1 MRLRAFVFLMSILG
15 ASIILSAGPAR
26 TAQSYNYALEF
37 STYFGAKA
45 DCRGMTVDEQGN
57 VYITGATW
65 QGDWPTTEGAYD
77 RTWHG
82 EADVV
87 ISKWSPEGKLIWST
101 MFGSKGHDRAYSVKV
116 DKAGYVYL
124 SGRAS
129 PGFPTTPE
137 SFQPKFNGVPDTV
150 GGEYGAQNGFV
161 TKMTPDGSKIVWSS
175 FVGTGQEVR
184 DMALDDRGD
193 IYMTM
198 SYDANS
204 KATNPPS
211 WFAHAISKSPHGEED
226 CGVIKV
232 SNDGK
237 KVYWAT
243 WIGGSQGNAQDN
255 SLCVGPDHCP
265 ILFMGTHDG
274 NRHGAGSTDQPT
286 TPGVFKRTP
295 DSSWLGK
302 ISADGSHLI
311 FATFIGDGLIE
322 GRTAV
327 PRTHDVA
334 LDPQGNVFVGLSVTD
349 HWPVTSGAF
358 QTKYGG
364 GKTDFGIAK
373 FSPTG
378 KLLAGT
384 YLGGSGDEVNGPDT
398 ISVDKRGNVLLTGGY
413 LISSLDYPVTSGCFQ
428 PKHGGGPT
436 DGVLSM
442 LSNDLSTLLY
452 STYMGGSSSDALRAN
467 AFGPDDSIYVAG
479 NTSSPD
485 WPTKN
490 AYQSGLKG
498 EKANSIVLAKFTRV
512 RSATSDRGGR

>member
-1 MRLRAFVFLMSILG
+1 MPQRAFAFLVSLIG
-15 ASIILSAGPAR
+15 AAMILSAGPAR
-26 TAQSYNYALEF
+26 TVQPYHYNLQF
-37 STYFGAKA
+37 STYFGSYA

-65 QGDWPTTEGAYD
+65 RGDWPTTEGAYD

-82 EADVV
+82 DADVV

-101 MFGSKGHDRAYSVKV
+101 MMGSKGHDRAYSVKV

-129 PGFPTTPE
+129 PGFPTTPG
-137 SFQPKFNGVPDTV
+137 SFQPDFKGVAGV
-150 GGEYGAQNGFV
+150 KGEYGDQNGFV
-161 TKMTPDGSKIVWSS
+161 AKLTPDGSKIVWAS
-175 FVGTGQEVR
+175 FVGTGNEVR

-193 IYMTM
+193 IYMTLA
-198 SYDANS
+198 YDVNS
-204 KATNPPS
+204 KFTNPPS

-232 SNDGK
+232 SNDGS
-237 KVYWAT
+237 KVLWAT

-265 ILFMGTHDG
+265 IFFMGTHDG

-302 ISADGSHLI
+302 ISADGSRLI
-311 FATFIGDGLIE
+311 FATFIGDGH
-322 GRTAV
+322 TTV

-334 LDPQGNVFVGLSVTD
+334 LDPQGNIFVGLSVEGN
-349 HWPVTSGAF
+349 WPVTPGAF

-378 KLLAGT
+378 KLLAAT
-384 YLGGSGDEVNGPDT
+384 YVGGSGDEINGPDT
-398 ISVDKRGNVLLTGGY
+398 ISVDQHGNVMLTGGY
-413 LISSLDYPVTSGCFQ
+413 SVTSLDYPVTPGCFQ
-428 PKHGGGPT
+428 PKHGGGLS
-436 DGVLSM
+436 DGVFSVLS
-442 LSNDLSTLLY
+442 SDLSTMLY
-452 STYMGGSSSDALRAN
+452 SSYMGGSGYDALRAN

-479 NTSSPD
+479 NTGSPD

-490 AYQSGLKG
+490 AFQTALKG
-498 EKANSIVLAKFTRV
+498 EKLNAIVLAMFKRV
-512 RSATSDRGGR
+512 GSDSGGDHSR